1 MIIIYNFIMM
11 ILWPVIWLYL
21 NHRKKIGKEN
31 IERFNERIG
40 EYKTLRPKGDLIR
53 SSCEEVYGI
62 QLDTIYRLSC
72 LAAHGTYTINHLTRL
87 DACKWY
93 IIALIDPEE
102 ITLLK
107 ISKDRLWEL
116 KHINQQRGSI
126 DKDFIL
132 TKSQI
137 MDLDP
142 EILTHL

>member
-1 MIIIYNFIMM
+1 MEKTGQKFTDCLMRRAKQRNAKKHHFDGSTNE
-11 ILWPVIWLYL
+11 VIFKVP
-21 NHRKKIGKEN
+21 N
-31 IERFNERIG
+31 
-40 EYKTLRPKGDLIR
+40 RPKGDLIR
-53 SSCEEVYGI
+53 SSCEEIYGI
-62 QLDTIYRLSC
+62 QSDTIYRLSC

-93 IIALIDPEE
+93 MIALVDPEE

-116 KHINQQRGSI
+116 KPINQQRGSI